1 MYFCNTM
8 SVQIIIYKNSE
19 EIPPLNNNNL
29 FHSIELFRIYE
40 KTSGYT
46 PIMIVY
52 FENNIPQAH
61 MLATLRKSTHLFPP
75 YYIKRCEV
83 FGTGSYTSSDTKIKE
98 YQFKQMLSV
107 LTKQVAK
114 KCFLIEFRN
123 LQNALFGYKAFRQ
136 NNYVPIHWLRIHNSL
151 HSKPPKERLNP
162 TRKRQIKKALL
173 NEVSVSIVQSEEE
186 IREFARILRKNYSYK
201 IRKHFPNINFFIQ
214 VIRSNGEKKNGEIF
228 LVKYKG
234 KIIGGSVCVFSEGDA
249 YLWFSGGLKKSYPLQ
264 YPGIMA
270 VWGALTY
277 SYKNGYKHMEFM
289 DVGLPFLKHGY
300 RTFVLYFGGKQIG
313 TRRWFHFKWEFLNK
327 LFLRFI
333 L

>member
-1 MYFCNTM
+1 M
-8 SVQIIIYKNSE
+8 SVQIIIYKKSE

-52 FENNIPQAH
+52 FENDIPQAH
-61 MLATLRKSTHLFPP
+61 LLATLRKSSHLFPP
-75 YYIKRCEV
+75 YYIKRCEI
-83 FGTGSYTSSDTKIKE
+83 FDTGSYTSSDTKIKE
-98 YQFKQMLSV
+98 YQFNQMLSV
-107 LTKQVAK
+107 LTKQVTK

-162 TRKRQIKKALL
+162 ARKRQIRKALL
-173 NEVSVSIVQSEEE
+173 NEVSVSTVQSEEE
-186 IREFARILRKNYSYK
+186 VREFAKILRKNYSYK

-228 LVKYKG
+228 LVKYKE

-249 YLWFSGGLKKSYPLQ
+249 YLWFSGGLRKRYPLQ

-313 TRRWFHFKWEFLNK
+313 TRRWFHFKWEFLNR

>member
-1 MYFCNTM
+1 
-8 SVQIIIYKNSE
+8 
-19 EIPPLNNNNL
+19 
-29 FHSIELFRIYE
+29 
-40 KTSGYT
+40 
-46 PIMIVY
+46 MIVY
-52 FENNIPQAH
+52 FENAIPQAH
-61 MLATLRKSTHLFPP
+61 LLATLRKSSHLFPP

-83 FGTGSYTSSDTKIKE
+83 FGTGSYISSDTKIKE
-98 YQFKQMLSV
+98 YQFDQILSV
-107 LTKQVAK
+107 LTKQVTK

-173 NEVSVSIVQSEEE
+173 NGVSISTVQSEEE
-186 IREFARILRKNYSYK
+186 VREFAKILRKNYSYK

-214 VIRSNGEKKNGEIF
+214 VIRSNREKKNGEIF
-228 LVKYKG
+228 IVKYKD